1 MQPISLDLT
10 HVMPFVN
17 TEELS
22 MMEPAVETA
31 AALLHKRNGPGA
43 DFLGWLDWPR
53 QYDKT
58 EFQAIKEAA
67 RRIRKQSKAVVVIG
81 IGGSYLGARATIEAL
96 APGSPAHD
104 PASRRRNIDIYFAG
118 YNLSPSY
125 HQYLLEAIGKRDF
138 SVIVISKSGTTT
150 EPALAFRI
158 FRRLL
163 TERYGKAGASQRI
176 FAITDRSHGALRKMA
191 EQEGYTA
198 FVVPDDIGG
207 RYSVLTPV
215 GLLPIAVAGVD
226 INDLMRGAAQAMKD
240 LRAPFAD
247 NPASRYA
254 AVRNILYRKGF
265 TMELLVGYE
274 PCLQSLIEWWKQLFG
289 ESEGKDGKGI
299 FPAGALF
306 TTDLHSLGQYIQQG
320 RRILFE
326 TILDVEDPGTDL
338 LIDSDPDNYD
348 GLNYLTGKTLHYVNQ
363 KAMEGT
369 IMAHVDGG
377 VPNLKV
383 KIPAL
388 TAWHLGYLFYF
399 FKKSCALSGYLLGV
413 NPFDQPGVEAYK
425 RNMFNLLG
433 KPS

>member
-1 MQPISLDLT
+1 METIRLDLT
-10 HVMPFVN
+10 HTLPFVSAD
-17 TEELS
+17 EMSIL
-22 MMEPAVETA
+22 EPAVETA
-31 AALLHKRNGPGA
+31 ANLLHKRLGPGSE
-43 DFLGWLDWPR
+43 FLGWLDWPR
-53 QYDKT
+53 HYDKS

-67 RRIRKQSKAVVVIG
+67 RRIRRQSKAVVVIG

-96 APGSPAHD
+96 GPGGPSPD
-104 PASRRRNIDIYFAG
+104 GSNRRNPDILFAG

-125 HQYLLEAIGKRDF
+125 HHRLIETIGKRDF

-150 EPALAFRI
+150 EPALAFRL

-163 TERYGKAGASQRI
+163 IERYGKAGASERI
-176 FAITDRSHGALRKMA
+176 YAITDRSRGALRQLA
-191 EQEGYTA
+191 EQEGYTT

-226 INDLMRGAAQAMKD
+226 INALIRGAAQAMKD

-247 NPASRYA
+247 NPASQYA

-265 TMELLVGYE
+265 TVEMLVGYE
-274 PCLQSLIEWWKQLFG
+274 PALFSFIEWWKQLFG
-289 ESEGKDGKGI
+289 ESEGKDGKGLL
-299 FPAGALF
+299 PTGALF

-320 RRILFE
+320 RRLLFE
-326 TILDVEDPGTDL
+326 TVLDVQDPGADL
-338 LIDSDPDNYD
+338 PIEANGDNHD
-348 GLNYLTGKTLHYVNQ
+348 GLDYLAGKSFHFVNQ
-363 KAMEGT
+363 QAMAGT

-377 VPNLKV
+377 VPNILV
-383 KIPAL
+383 RIPTL

-399 FKKSCALSGYLLGV
+399 FKKACAISGYLLGV

-425 RNMFNLLG
+425 RNMFKLLG